1 MESLS
6 FPVDVYFNLHKKVWS
21 LRNRKSGLVERHARA
36 VAFPHGAEMVVQA
49 AGRARVLETGHKT
62 VHAYVRGEGVD
73 ISADSEALHKFALTL
88 PAACRITY
96 NPRRAGYFTKADTGE
111 RIDRASA
118 LVMIAP
124 KGETPQVWA
133 VPA

>member
-6 FPVDVYFNLHKKVWS
+6 FPVDVYFNLHRKVWS
-21 LRNRKSGLVERHARA
+21 LRNRQSGLVERHARA
-36 VAFPHGAEMVVQA
+36 VAFPYGAEMIVQA
-49 AGRARVLETGHKT
+49 AGRARVLATGHKT
-62 VHAYVRGEGVD
+62 VHAYVRGQGVD
-73 ISADSEALHKFALTL
+73 IATDSEALHKFALTM
-88 PAACRITY
+88 PEACRITY

-124 KGETPQVWA
+124 KDAPPQVWA